1 MLTYLA
7 QRRDVASVAAAID
20 EQRTDPGGARA
31 LDVLVRRIPDVQGLI
46 GADTGQLEGLP
57 EDRGVRLAMAGVGG
71 AHRSIDQL
79 PQPDA
84 VEHRPQRAVPV
95 GDADQPRAHRSQVA
109 QRRGRVGE
117 RSEADRG
124 DQLVGRD
131 RHVELLRDERGAAV
145 AKVRQG
151 GVVAPLVSVIAVV
164 GHLRAH
170 RVLEPFV
177 AHLGWDVRAQR
188 EPGRLQLD
196 QGAEG
201 VEEDSAGHLWGILP
215 DAMMLAAADPSFWQ
229 QHGDEISAAITL
241 AVAVVIAVIV
251 DRLLIGRAV
260 QATMRMETGQLS
272 REARTRLR
280 LIRRLLFLTIIL
292 IGVALAL
299 SQFTS
304 IKRFAT
310 GVLASTA
317 VLGII
322 IGFAGR
328 QVIAN
333 LVSGVL
339 IAITQPIRIG
349 DLVSIGDEVHGRVT
363 DIALTYT
370 RVDAGDGSLIV
381 VPNEKVATDVV
392 VNHSAGNS
400 AAPVTVDVWLPPDAD
415 VEAARKELEKGE
427 VTSARL
433 VEITP
438 EGAKVQVKAALDAG
452 VDREAHEAELRERA
466 QSVLRAAGLIGG

>member
-1 MLTYLA
+1 
-7 QRRDVASVAAAID
+7 
-20 EQRTDPGGARA
+20 
-31 LDVLVRRIPDVQGLI
+31 
-46 GADTGQLEGLP
+46 
-57 EDRGVRLAMAGVGG
+57 
-71 AHRSIDQL
+71 
-79 PQPDA
+79 
-84 VEHRPQRAVPV
+84 
-95 GDADQPRAHRSQVA
+95 
-109 QRRGRVGE
+109 
-117 RSEADRG
+117 
-124 DQLVGRD
+124 
-131 RHVELLRDERGAAV
+131 
-145 AKVRQG
+145 
-151 GVVAPLVSVIAVV
+151 
-164 GHLRAH
+164 
-170 RVLEPFV
+170 
-177 AHLGWDVRAQR
+177 
-188 EPGRLQLD
+188 
-196 QGAEG
+196 
-201 VEEDSAGHLWGILP
+201 
-215 DAMMLAAADPSFWQ
+215 MLAAAADQSFWQ

-241 AVAVVIAVIV
+241 AVAILIAIIV

-260 QATMRMETGQLS
+260 RATTRMDTGQLS
-272 REARTRLR
+272 RETRTRLR

-339 IAITQPIRIG
+339 LAITQPIRIG

-370 RVDAGDGSLIV
+370 SVDGGDGSLIV

-415 VEAARKELEKGE
+415 VEAARRELEKGE

-433 VEITP
+433 VELTH
-438 EGAKVQVKAALDAG
+438 EGARVQVKAALDAG
-452 VDREAHEAELRERA
+452 VDREAHEAELREHA
-466 QSVLRAAGLIGG
+466 QSVLRAAGLLGA

>member
-1 MLTYLA
+1 MPLA
-7 QRRDVASVAAAID
+7 
-20 EQRTDPGGARA
+20 
-31 LDVLVRRIPDVQGLI
+31 
-46 GADTGQLEGLP
+46 
-57 EDRGVRLAMAGVGG
+57 
-71 AHRSIDQL
+71 
-79 PQPDA
+79 
-84 VEHRPQRAVPV
+84 
-95 GDADQPRAHRSQVA
+95 ADQ
-109 QRRGRVGE
+109 
-117 RSEADRG
+117 
-124 DQLVGRD
+124 
-131 RHVELLRDERGAAV
+131 
-145 AKVRQG
+145 
-151 GVVAPLVSVIAVV
+151 
-164 GHLRAH
+164 
-170 RVLEPFV
+170 
-177 AHLGWDVRAQR
+177 
-188 EPGRLQLD
+188 
-196 QGAEG
+196 
-201 VEEDSAGHLWGILP
+201 
-215 DAMMLAAADPSFWQ
+215 SFWQ

-241 AVAVVIAVIV
+241 IVAIAIAVIV

-260 QATMRMETGQLS
+260 QATVRLDTAELS

-280 LIRRLLFLTIIL
+280 LIRRLLFLLIIL
-292 IGVALAL
+292 IGIALAL

-349 DLVSIGDEVHGRVT
+349 DIISIGDEVHGRVT

-370 RVDAGDGSLIV
+370 RVDAGEGSLIV

-400 AAPVTVDVWLPPDAD
+400 NAPVTIDVWLPPDAD
-415 VEAARKELEKGE
+415 IDAAQRALERGE

-433 VEITP
+433 VEVTP
-438 EGAKVQVKAALDAG
+438 EGSKVQVKAAIDAG
-452 VDREAHEAELRERA
+452 ADREAHEADLREKA
-466 QSVLRAAGLIGG
+466 QSALREAGLLRSA